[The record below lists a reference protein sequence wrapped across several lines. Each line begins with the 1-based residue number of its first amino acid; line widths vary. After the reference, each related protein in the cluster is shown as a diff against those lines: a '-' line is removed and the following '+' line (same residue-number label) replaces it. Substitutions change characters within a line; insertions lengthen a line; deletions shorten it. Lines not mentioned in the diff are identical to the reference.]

1 MREIRFFPKGFPMQ
15 PIRSLLVGTVIILTA
30 MIAAP
35 AFAEDQKPTQDQ
47 KPAQDPTPLPEISMG
62 KADAPITIVE
72 YSSLSCPHCAD
83 FHKNVLPKLKSEYID
98 TGKVRYVVKEF
109 PLNTPALA
117 GAVVARCLDPMRY
130 IPFIELLFSKQ
141 EDWAFKNDALA
152 PLQQL
157 ARQAGMTEEQ
167 FNKCIDNEDLQTK
180 ILATRDQGSKQGVN
194 ATPSFFV
201 NGQLL
206 KGVATIETL
215 SEAMKPYLEKKG

>member
-1 MREIRFFPKGFPMQ
+1 MQ
-15 PIRSLLVGTVIILTA
+15 LIRSLLVGTVAILAAATA
-30 MIAAP
+30 MP
-35 AFAEDQKPTQDQ
+35 VFAQDQ
-47 KPAQDPTPLPEISMG
+47 KQVQDQPQAKDQTPLPEISMG
-62 KADAPITIVE
+62 KADAPVTIVE
-72 YSSLSCPHCAD
+72 YSSLSCPHCAA
-83 FHKNVLPKLKSEYID
+83 FHKDVLPKLKSEYID

-117 GAVVARCLDPMRY
+117 GAVVARCLNSSRY
-130 IPFIELLFSKQ
+130 IPFIDLLFSKQ
-141 EDWAFKNDALA
+141 DDWAFKNDALA
-152 PLQQL
+152 PLAQF

-180 ILATRDQGSKQGVN
+180 ILAIRDQGSKLGVN

-206 KGVATIETL
+206 KGVATIKSL